1 MKMRVNKELKLHFVN
16 VNHGDCTIIEFP
28 DHGNPPAHFAV
39 VDFGAKKGVDRGLAR
54 DYLKA
59 LVEVR
64 RDNDP
69 DFDYRID
76 FACVTH
82 PHDDHYGGLTRF
94 LDEFVDK
101 VSAFWDCG
109 FRTTSVQYNRELERI
124 SEKKNLTFVRVG
136 SGTELEFGGTRVT
149 ILAPSV
155 DLRNRFDTL
164 GVGKNDSCVVLKIK
178 HKNSYAIL
186 AADAEYA
193 SWGKITEEF
202 PRTRSINFFND
213 ALGLSERDETAD
225 QLRCDLLRIS
235 HHGSKHGSSLEYL
248 ERLRPHRVVIAAGSE
263 SWYKTQVSNWANK
276 FPHPLVK
283 LTLKVLD
290 DTIDTR
296 VTGEEGNL
304 IFKYSGHW
312 SPREIVSFKTRADE
326 HGFTDDLCT
335 VWVT

>member
-1 MKMRVNKELKLHFVN
+1 MRVNEELKLHFVN
-16 VNHGDCTIIEFP
+16 VNHGDCTILEFP
-28 DHGNPPAHFAV
+28 DHGEPAAHFAV
-39 VDFGAKKGVDRGLAR
+39 VDFGAKKAVDRGLAR

-64 RDNDP
+64 RNGDP
-69 DFDYRID
+69 AFDYEID
-76 FACVTH
+76 FVCVTH
-82 PHDDHYGGLTRF
+82 PHIDHYGGLTRF
-94 LDEFVDK
+94 LDEFEDK

-124 SEKKNLTFVRVG
+124 INNDNLTFVRVG

-178 HKNSYAIL
+178 HRNSYAIL

-193 SWGKITEEF
+193 SWSKITEEF
-202 PRTRSINFFND
+202 PRTRGINIFND

-263 SWYKTQVSNWANK
+263 SWYQNQVSTWVGK
-276 FPHPLVK
+276 FPHPLVSH
-283 LTLKVLD
+283 TLRVLD

-296 VTGEEGNL
+296 VTGEQGNL
-304 IFKYSGHW
+304 IYKYSGNW
-312 SPREIVSFKTRADE
+312 SPRQVVRFKVRPDAPN
-326 HGFTDDLCT
+326 FTDALQT
-335 VWVT
+335 AWTA